1 MAEEDEIIRDPIAQ
15 LQSRTAGL
23 IRARRQKRVRALE
36 TLFGVREDPTT
47 TEMARF
53 NEQLRLSGQQLTTL
67 AEKVYDSQEARLK
80 SRRDAVTNFLQ
91 EARMLINQRSQAATG
106 HERTRLSAMS
116 TLFGKMISGAQAA
129 DKAEAKRAAKGG
141 PLPDYKLKSTI
152 AGILRGATNKNTTP
166 VQAGQKIVEKIPDP
180 AQREEARQRIQAG
193 LKAAGLGPSMA
204 LVERGIKMQEEAEN
218 FQLDNETLLDVGI
231 NPADQED
238 VMAAQQGAA
247 LVTGN
252 ADLQTLFIENEEY
265 INNSRPS
272 FGGSLPAVMA
282 EIASAMSS
290 GRTQDMQQALDGLL
304 GEINMSAEDAAQID
318 NYTERHKM
326 LMDKML
332 DPNAPSAVQEART
345 ALIQDPA
352 YQTMKREMGWQ
363 TDSGMIKYLT
373 RQAKMDRRLRRKNDR
388 LLNKSVRLAGP
399 SPEALAAMRTLQEN
413 ADKARQEQKD
423 KLAKTKSAT
432 LAQQPE
438 PEDTTV
444 KTGGSSGGGIA

>member
-1 MAEEDEIIRDPIAQ
+1 MAKEDDIIRDPISQ

-23 IRARRQKRVRALE
+23 IRARRQTRARALE
-36 TLFGVREDPTT
+36 TMFGIRKEPTVRD
-47 TEMARF
+47 MARY
-53 NEQLRLSGQQLTTL
+53 NEQLRLAAQQMADLTN
-67 AEKVYDSQEARLK
+67 KVYDSQEARLND
-80 SRRDAVTNFLQ
+80 RREAVTKFLQ

-116 TLFGKMISGAQAA
+116 TLFGKMISGANAA
-129 DKAEAKRAAKGG
+129 DKAAAKLAAKGG
-141 PLPDYKLKSTI
+141 PLPEYKLRSTI
-152 AGILRGATNKNTTP
+152 AAILRGATNKNTTP

-180 AQREEARQRIQAG
+180 VQREEARQRIQAG
-193 LKAAGLGPSMA
+193 LKAAGLGTSMA
-204 LVERGIKMQEEAEN
+204 LVEKGIKMQQEAEN
-218 FQLDNETLLDVGI
+218 FQLDNETLLDAGI

-247 LVTGN
+247 LVSGN
-252 ADLQTLFIENEEY
+252 ADLTTLFIENEEY
-265 INNSRPS
+265 IKNSRPS

-282 EIASAMSS
+282 EISSAMSS
-290 GRTQDMQQALDGLL
+290 GRTDEMEKALDSLY
-304 GEINMSAEDAAQID
+304 GEITMSPQEATQIN
-318 NYTERHKM
+318 NYTEQQRL

-332 DPNAPSAVQEART
+332 DPNAPSLIQEART
-345 ALIQDPA
+345 ALVQDPA
-352 YQTMKREMGWQ
+352 YRELKKQMGWQ

-388 LLNKSVRLAGP
+388 LMTRAMRFAGP
-399 SPEALAAMRTLQEN
+399 SQEALAAMRTLQEN
-413 ADKARQEQKD
+413 ADKARQEKKD

-438 PEDTTV
+438 PGDTTA